1 MIRRTPRSTRTDTL
15 FPYTTLFR
23 SQCAAPGCNGEL
35 RSDEVATRRNPRLD
49 SAGIAAGRPG
59 RVLHRAADRV
69 VEGTGNAANRARRI
83 DAAPEVG
90 GALVEAGQRQATGRP
105 FAVLPR
111 RHAGTRRPARLR
123 HPLPAPGDPRSTRLH

>member
-69 VEGTGNAANRARRI
+69 VEGTGNAANRGRRI

-90 GALVEAGQRQATGRP
+90 GARVEARQRQAAGGP
-105 FAVLPR
+105 FAVRLR
-111 RHAGTRRPARLR
+111 RHARTRRRARLR
-123 HPLPAPGDPRSTRLH
+123 NPVPVRGAAAAD